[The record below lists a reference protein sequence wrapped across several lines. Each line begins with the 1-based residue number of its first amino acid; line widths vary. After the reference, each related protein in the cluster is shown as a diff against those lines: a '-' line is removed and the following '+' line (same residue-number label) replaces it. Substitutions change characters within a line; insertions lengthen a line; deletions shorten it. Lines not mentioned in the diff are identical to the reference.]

1 MPGEHIPLLRGL
13 AARQIL
19 VTLAVALLAG
29 LAIGSLELL
38 AEWRVWRERIATD
51 TRQNL
56 ELVRASAAE
65 AAYQLNTEQADNVV
79 QGLLSFDENARVTLR
94 DNFGGV
100 LAQGARP
107 AASDTAS
114 GLGEALIA
122 GLETHRLRLEYAD
135 PSAEEAAAHVG
146 DLELALDGAR
156 IGQRFLSLALQK
168 MAYTVALAV
177 LLSLILAVV
186 FHISIL
192 RPLTHLSR
200 RIVALDPAAPGR
212 EALPIPG
219 RHRDNEF
226 GLLLHNLNAMLQ
238 AFQRGLDQRDQ
249 AQTEL
254 AGLNQRLE
262 ERVRARTEALREAMG
277 ELELKKEAAEQ
288 ATRAKSEFLAN
299 MSHEI
304 RTPMNGV
311 MGMLEL
317 LLTTELNEE
326 QMEYAEIALHSAQS
340 LLKVIND
347 ILDFSKIDAGK
358 LEIENLDFDPRELC
372 NEVGN
377 LMALNADQKGLE
389 YLQRVAADVPRRLR
403 GDPGRLRQILFNLL
417 GNAIKFTPA
426 GEVCLSVRALRRG
439 AEGVRLRF
447 EVRDTGIGIAGDK
460 LGLLFTPFTQTD
472 GSMTRKYGGSGLGLS
487 IVRRLSELMGGE
499 SGVDSREGD
508 GSIFWCDLPFL
519 VSADPATPPPPAL
532 AGLRV
537 LVVDDNAANR
547 LTTENMLRALGCAP
561 APCASGP
568 AALALAR
575 AEAAAGRAFDA
586 ALIDHRMPGMDGE
599 ELARALRADA
609 STTRLPLI
617 VMVAPKAWRQAS
629 RLMEAGF
636 SQHLTKPVRVEH
648 LQRDLLALS
657 GETCRPAL
665 QPTQAANPPPAGR
678 AAHLLLVEDDAVN
691 RRLAT
696 LLLEQWGYRVD
707 AVDNGPAAL
716 TALAATPYDLVVLDC
731 RMPGMDG
738 HQVARAIRAGDHG
751 VSDRSVPILALTADV
766 AEGYRER
773 ALSAGMDDFIAK
785 PIVAAQLQEKVRALL
800 RQRPAG

>member
-1 MPGEHIPLLRGL
+1 MPSEHIPLLRGL

-38 AEWRVWRERIATD
+38 SEWRVWRERIAAE

-79 QGLLSFDENARVTLR
+79 QGLLSFEENARVTLR

-107 AASDTAS
+107 SQSHAASS
-114 GLGEALIA
+114 LGEALIA

-135 PSAEEAAAHVG
+135 RAAAETPVHVG

-168 MAYTVALAV
+168 MAYTVVLAV

-186 FHISIL
+186 FHLSIL
-192 RPLTHLSR
+192 RPLTQLSR

-212 EALPIPG
+212 EALPVSG
-219 RHRDNEF
+219 RHQDNEF

-238 AFQRGLDQRDQ
+238 AFQSGLDQRDQ

-262 ERVRARTEALREAMG
+262 ERVRERTEALREAMG

-326 QMEYAEIALHSAQS
+326 QLEYAEIALHSAQS

-347 ILDFSKIDAGK
+347 ILDFSKIEAGK
-358 LEIENLDFDPRELC
+358 LEIESLDFDPRDLC
-372 NEVGN
+372 NEVAN

-389 YLQRVAADVPRRLR
+389 FVQHIAADVPRRLR

-426 GEVCLSVRALRRG
+426 GDITLNVRTLRRG
-439 AEGVRLRF
+439 ADDVDLRF

-460 LGLLFTPFTQTD
+460 LGLLFTPFTQAD
-472 GSMTRKYGGSGLGLS
+472 GSMTRKYGGTGLGLS

-499 SGVDSREGD
+499 TGVDSRVGD
-508 GSIFWCDLPFL
+508 GSTFWCDLPFR
-519 VSADPATPPPPAL
+519 VPANTADNAPPPPAL

-537 LVVDDNAANR
+537 LVVDDNASSR
-547 LTTENMLRALGCAP
+547 LTLEGMLRELGCAP
-561 APCASGP
+561 ASCAGGA

-575 AEAAAGRAFDA
+575 IEAA
-586 ALIDHRMPGMDGE
+586 
-599 ELARALRADA
+599 
-609 STTRLPLI
+609 
-617 VMVAPKAWRQAS
+617 
-629 RLMEAGF
+629 
-636 SQHLTKPVRVEH
+636 
-648 LQRDLLALS
+648 
-657 GETCRPAL
+657 
-665 QPTQAANPPPAGR
+665 
-678 AAHLLLVEDDAVN
+678 
-691 RRLAT
+691 
-696 LLLEQWGYRVD
+696 
-707 AVDNGPAAL
+707 
-716 TALAATPYDLVVLDC
+716 
-731 RMPGMDG
+731 
-738 HQVARAIRAGDHG
+738 
-751 VSDRSVPILALTADV
+751 
-766 AEGYRER
+766 
-773 ALSAGMDDFIAK
+773 
-785 PIVAAQLQEKVRALL
+785 
-800 RQRPAG
+800 

>member
-1 MPGEHIPLLRGL
+1 MPSEHIPMLRGL

-29 LAIGSLELL
+29 L
-38 AEWRVWRERIATD
+38 
-51 TRQNL
+51 
-56 ELVRASAAE
+56 
-65 AAYQLNTEQADNVV
+65 
-79 QGLLSFDENARVTLR
+79 
-94 DNFGGV
+94 
-100 LAQGARP
+100 
-107 AASDTAS
+107 
-114 GLGEALIA
+114 
-122 GLETHRLRLEYAD
+122 ETHRLRLEYAD
-135 PSAEEAAAHVG
+135 RAAAETPVHVG

-156 IGQRFLSLALQK
+156 IGHRFLSLALQK
-168 MAYTVALAV
+168 MAYTVVLAV

-186 FHISIL
+186 FHLSIL
-192 RPLTHLSR
+192 RPLTQLSR
-200 RIVALDPAAPGR
+200 RIVALDAASPGR
-212 EALPIPG
+212 EALPVPG
-219 RHRDNEF
+219 RHRNNEF

-249 AQTEL
+249 AQAEL

-262 ERVRARTEALREAMG
+262 ERVRERTEALREAMG

-326 QMEYAEIALHSAQS
+326 QLEYAEIALHSAQS

-347 ILDFSKIDAGK
+347 ILDFSKIEAGR
-358 LEIENLDFDPRELC
+358 LEIESLDFDPRELC
-372 NEVGN
+372 NEVAN

-389 YLQRVAADVPRRLR
+389 FVQHIAADVPRRLR

-426 GEVCLSVRALRRG
+426 GDITLNVRTLRRG
-439 AEGVRLRF
+439 ADDVDLRF

-460 LGLLFTPFTQTD
+460 LGLLFTPFTQAD
-472 GSMTRKYGGSGLGLS
+472 GSMTRKYGGTGLGLS

-499 SGVDSREGD
+499 TGVDSRVGD
-508 GSIFWCDLPFL
+508 GSTFWCDLPFRIPANT
-519 VSADPATPPPPAL
+519 ADNAPPPPLL

-537 LVVDDNAANR
+537 LVVDDNASSR
-547 LTTENMLRALGCAP
+547 LTLEGMLRELGCAP
-561 APCASGP
+561 ASCAGGA

-636 SQHLTKPVRVEH
+636 RQHLTKPVRVEH
-648 LQRDLLALS
+648 LQRDLL
-657 GETCRPAL
+657 
-665 QPTQAANPPPAGR
+665 N
-678 AAHLLLVEDDAVN
+678 LL
-691 RRLAT
+691 
-696 LLLEQWGYRVD
+696 G
-707 AVDNGPAAL
+707 
-716 TALAATPYDLVVLDC
+716 
-731 RMPGMDG
+731 
-738 HQVARAIRAGDHG
+738 
-751 VSDRSVPILALTADV
+751 
-766 AEGYRER
+766 
-773 ALSAGMDDFIAK
+773 
-785 PIVAAQLQEKVRALL
+785 
-800 RQRPAG
+800 